1 MADEK
6 ATVDSVSEVPTDTL
20 EDIPNEIIAACN
32 AIDTMDNIDTAM
44 MSKQDEIKK
53 KRIVRR
59 ALAIIDNHIG
69 YLYDCVFD
77 DKDKDTTE

>member
-1 MADEK
+1 
-6 ATVDSVSEVPTDTL
+6 
-20 EDIPNEIIAACN
+20 
-32 AIDTMDNIDTAM
+32 M
-44 MSKQDEIKK
+44 MSKQDEIRK